1 MSISENEIL
10 RETNN
15 GGFSLSIIAQF
26 RERSPVCYIIRIA
39 KPEGAKVDFV
49 STLDGFKNIGDLL
62 VALHDFAGT
71 KLYATDTERLKE
83 VLTGDFIKNFV
94 KFGKSGKFR
103 V

>member
-1 MSISENEIL
+1 MRWLILHTEKTLFWISA
-10 RETNN
+10 R
-15 GGFSLSIIAQF
+15 A
-26 RERSPVCYIIRIA
+26 
-39 KPEGAKVDFV
+39 
-49 STLDGFKNIGDLL
+49 
-62 VALHDFAGT
+62 DFAGT